1 MVNKKQ
7 FLLRISE
14 ELREA
19 VQRESE
25 EEGCNQS
32 QWIRMAIQEKLDRKN
47 MYTGENAEPNVP
59 EAARRKKD
67 AWWL

>member
-1 MVNKKQ
+1 VVNKKQ

-14 ELREA
+14 ELLKEI
-19 VQRESE
+19 QRESE

-47 MYTGENAEPNVP
+47 MYTWENAEPSVP
-59 EAARRKKD
+59 EVARRKKN